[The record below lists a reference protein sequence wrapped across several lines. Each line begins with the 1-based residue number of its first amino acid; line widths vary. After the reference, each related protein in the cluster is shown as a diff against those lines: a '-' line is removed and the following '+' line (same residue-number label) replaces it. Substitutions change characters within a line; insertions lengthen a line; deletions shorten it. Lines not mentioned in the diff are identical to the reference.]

1 MEIGIGGKLVGFR
14 VQRFF
19 EIQFY
24 PRAIGI
30 AAQMAPD
37 VHLIQTAL
45 ISCKAQGLLHAVS
58 IQRMHDRD
66 GLNVRT
72 SIAPDCGRRMTME
85 GKMFKIS
92 KSDLKTKSK
101 IQLQFIF
108 NRIASRIPALQSPE
122 LDLAQSAL
130 QMIDLELAC
139 HEPTP

>member
-1 MEIGIGGKLVGFR
+1 MGIGGKLAGFR

-30 AAQMAPD
+30 AAHMATD

-45 ISCKAQGLLHAVS
+45 ISCKAQDLLHAVS
-58 IQRMHDRD
+58 IQRMHDR
-66 GLNVRT
+66 GCLNVRT
-72 SIAPDCGRRMTME
+72 SIAPNCGRRMTME

-101 IQLQFIF
+101 IQLQFLF
-108 NRIASRIPALQSPE
+108 NQIALRIPALQNPE
-122 LDLAQSAL
+122 MDLAKSAL
-130 QMIDLELAC
+130 AMIDRELQGRGLA
-139 HEPTP
+139 P